1 MAGPSINTKVKL
13 DGEKEYKAALAEINS
28 GLKVL
33 KSELN
38 LASAQFQDNAGSVEA
53 LTKKNDILER
63 SILTQQ
69 EKIEKLK
76 ETLQYAGKEY
86 GESSEKTNGWKVAL
100 NNAEAELA
108 KMQGELDAST
118 DALAAATAAMADHGD
133 ETAVVEEKV
142 GGLRGVLQGV
152 KDRFADSE
160 SAAKGLGT
168 ALTDVAEKL
177 GIQLPDGV
185 KKAIA
190 ALDGIRASDALVI
203 TSFGLLVSA
212 LTKAEKKLASM
223 TKESAATARELK
235 TLSSVTGQST
245 DALQEF
251 AWAGDILGVSGDRIK
266 DSLKE
271 ITNKMQDAKNGVME
285 TELAFINL
293 GVDITD
299 IEGNLR
305 NSNDVFYE
313 VIDALGDVR
322 NQTER
327 DAWAMD
333 LMSESAQELNP
344 LIEAGSQTLASYAEE
359 AKSMG
364 YVLNES
370 ALTALTDVDAAY
382 SRLQK
387 TQEGVQNQMSA
398 EFAPYLEEF
407 YDKVTKL
414 IKDAGDAM
422 QKSGLVDSFGM
433 LLDTFGNI
441 IAPADTL
448 SGETV
453 PKLTNA
459 LRPLA
464 ELMAAL
470 ADAADFLSGL
480 TQVVT
485 TNFWDPEW
493 AAGWSKM
500 ASAAGFGGIAGYDI
514 DGSAIIKQS
523 NNNRQR
529 LQELYRGQDTN
540 ATTEWTGYGQYYA
553 NGKYYGNKDA
563 YLMEQYEAAL
573 ANGEAVGSFEYWKLS
588 HNASGTDYFYGGR
601 TLVGENGPEEVV
613 LPRGSRITSASE
625 TRYSGAPVVH
635 VGQIV
640 IDAKNVR
647 EFNDVVR
654 IMMNERISTRMEAK

>member
-118 DALAAATAAMADHGD
+118 DALKKMTSPLDKVKNAFAATK
-133 ETAVVEEKV
+133 EE
-142 GGLRGVLQGV
+142 GGGV
-152 KDRFADSE
+152 KSTLANLKEEFTLSTDS
-160 SAAKGLGT
+160 AKGLGT
-168 ALTDVAEKL
+168 ALTDVAGQF
-177 GIQLPDGV
+177 GIQLPDGAA
-185 KKAIA
+185 KAAEALNGINAGA
-190 ALDGIRASDALVI
+190 ALAVTGV
-203 TSFGLLVSA
+203 GLLAAAVV
-212 LTKAEKKLASM
+212 KAEKALISATKETAEYAKEIKRLASI
-223 TKESAATARELK
+223 
-235 TLSSVTGQST
+235 TGQST
-245 DALQEF
+245 DSLQEF
-251 AWAGDILGVSGDRIK
+251 DYAAEMIGVSSDRIR

-271 ITNKMQDAKNGVME
+271 TTNKMQEARDGNEA
-285 TELAFINL
+285 TALAYQKL
-293 GVDITD
+293 GVSIKDNVTG
-299 IEGNLR
+299 ELR
-305 NSNDVFYE
+305 SAQDVFYDT
-313 VIDALGDVR
+313 IDALGKVQ

-327 DAWAMD
+327 DALAMD

-344 LIEAGSQTLASYAEE
+344 LIDIGSEGLKKYAQEAHD
-359 AKSMG
+359 MG
-364 YVLNES
+364 YVLDND
-370 ALTALTDVDAAY
+370 ALASLAAVDDAQ
-382 SRLQK
+382 QK
-387 TQEGVQNQMSA
+387 LLKSQEAVTKQISA
-398 EFAPYLEEF
+398 EFAPYMAEALGDTADFILKIGKAFAESGIVEDFGSILASATAILEPIGELVKVFLPDLEE
-407 YDKVTKL
+407 
-414 IKDAGDAM
+414 
-422 QKSGLVDSFGM
+422 
-433 LLDTFGNI
+433 
-441 IAPADTL
+441 
-448 SGETV
+448 
-453 PKLTNA
+453 A
-459 LRPLA
+459 LRPVA
-464 ELMAAL
+464 
-470 ADAADFLSGL
+470 
-480 TQVVT
+480 
-485 TNFWDPEW
+485 
-493 AAGWSKM
+493 
-500 ASAAGFGGIAGYDI
+500 
-514 DGSAIIKQS
+514 
-523 NNNRQR
+523 
-529 LQELYRGQDTN
+529 
-540 ATTEWTGYGQYYA
+540 
-553 NGKYYGNKDA
+553 
-563 YLMEQYEAAL
+563 
-573 ANGEAVGSFEYWKLS
+573 EAVALIADTVNLLVGLLTLNGDRIKTALGLNLGSGQMSNQQKLYYRNAMTS
-588 HNASGTDYFYGGR
+588 QTYVAGRGYTGGGGYIEAGTGRWVPYNASGTDYFYGGR

>member
-118 DALAAATAAMADHGD
+118 DALKKMTSPLDKVKNAFAATK
-133 ETAVVEEKV
+133 EE
-142 GGLRGVLQGV
+142 GGGVQSTLANL
-152 KDRFADSE
+152 KEEFTLSTDS
-160 SAAKGLGT
+160 AKGLGT
-168 ALTDVAEKL
+168 ALTDVAGQF
-177 GIQLPDGV
+177 GIQLPDGAA
-185 KKAIA
+185 KAAEALNGINAGA
-190 ALDGIRASDALVI
+190 ALAVTGV
-203 TSFGLLVSA
+203 GLLAAAVV
-212 LTKAEKKLASM
+212 KAEKALISATKETAEYAKEIKRLASI
-223 TKESAATARELK
+223 
-235 TLSSVTGQST
+235 TGQST
-245 DALQEF
+245 DSLQEF
-251 AWAGDILGVSGDRIK
+251 DYAAEMIGVSADRIR

-271 ITNKMQDAKNGVME
+271 TTNKMQEARDGNEA
-285 TELAFINL
+285 TALAYQKL
-293 GVDITD
+293 GVSIKDNVTG
-299 IEGNLR
+299 ELR
-305 NSNDVFYE
+305 SAQDVFYDT
-313 VIDALGDVR
+313 IDALGKVQ

-327 DAWAMD
+327 DALAMD

-344 LIEAGSQTLASYAEE
+344 LIDIGSEGLKKYAQEAHD
-359 AKSMG
+359 MG
-364 YVLNES
+364 YVLDSS
-370 ALTALTDVDAAY
+370 ALIALNHVDDAY
-382 SRLQK
+382 IRLQK
-387 TQEGVQNQMSA
+387 SQESVKNQLAA
-398 EFAPYLEEF
+398 EFAPYLTEF
-407 YDKVTKL
+407 YEKITKL
-414 IKDAGDAM
+414 IQDGGKALKD
-422 QKSGLVDSFGM
+422 SGLVDAFGM
-433 LLDTFGNI
+433 LLETAGDI
-441 IAPADTL
+441 IAPTNEL
-448 SGETV
+448 SEDTV
-453 PKLTNA
+453 PKLTKA
-459 LRPLA
+459 LRPLS
-464 ELMAAL
+464 EVIAL
-470 ADAADFLSGL
+470 IADTLDVIVGL
-480 TQVVT
+480 GKVVFS
-485 TNFWDPEW
+485 NFWDESW
-493 AAGWSKM
+493 SEGW
-500 ASAAGFGGIAGYDI
+500 
-514 DGSAIIKQS
+514 KQMGTGLGLNKNQKS
-523 NNNRQR
+523 NQQR
-529 LQELYRGQDTN
+529 LWAQWEGADTN
-540 ATTEWTGYGQYYA
+540 AATNAAGYGAYYA

>member
-118 DALAAATAAMADHGD
+118 DALKKMTSPLDKVKNAFAATK
-133 ETAVVEEKV
+133 EE
-142 GGLRGVLQGV
+142 GGGV
-152 KDRFADSE
+152 KSTLANLKEEFTLSTDS
-160 SAAKGLGT
+160 AKGLGT
-168 ALTDVAEKL
+168 ALTDVAGQF
-177 GIQLPDGV
+177 GIQLPDGAA
-185 KKAIA
+185 KAAEALNGINAGA
-190 ALDGIRASDALVI
+190 ALAVTGV
-203 TSFGLLVSA
+203 GLLAAAVV
-212 LTKAEKKLASM
+212 KAEKALISATKETAEYAKEIKRLASI
-223 TKESAATARELK
+223 
-235 TLSSVTGQST
+235 TGQST
-245 DALQEF
+245 DSLQEF
-251 AWAGDILGVSGDRIK
+251 DYAAEMIGVSSDRIR

-271 ITNKMQDAKNGVME
+271 TTNKMQEARDGNEA
-285 TELAFINL
+285 TALAYQKL
-293 GVDITD
+293 GVSIKDNVTG
-299 IEGNLR
+299 ELR
-305 NSNDVFYE
+305 SAQDVFYDT
-313 VIDALGDVR
+313 IDALGKVQ

-327 DAWAMD
+327 DALAMD

-344 LIEAGSQTLASYAEE
+344 LIDIGSEGLKKYAQEAHD
-359 AKSMG
+359 MG
-364 YVLNES
+364 YVLDSS
-370 ALTALTDVDAAY
+370 ALIALNHVDDAY
-382 SRLQK
+382 IRLQK
-387 TQEGVQNQMSA
+387 SQESVKNQLAA
-398 EFAPYLEEF
+398 EFAPYLTEF
-407 YDKVTKL
+407 YEKITKL
-414 IKDAGDAM
+414 IQDGGKALKD
-422 QKSGLVDSFGM
+422 SGLVDAFGM
-433 LLDTFGNI
+433 LLETAGDI
-441 IAPADTL
+441 IAPTNEL
-448 SGETV
+448 SEDTV
-453 PKLTNA
+453 PKLTKA
-459 LRPLA
+459 LRPLS
-464 ELMAAL
+464 EVIAL
-470 ADAADFLSGL
+470 IADTLDVIVGL
-480 TQVVT
+480 GKVVFS
-485 TNFWDPEW
+485 NFWDESW
-493 AAGWSKM
+493 SEGW
-500 ASAAGFGGIAGYDI
+500 
-514 DGSAIIKQS
+514 KQMGTGLGLNKNQKS
-523 NNNRQR
+523 NQQR
-529 LQELYRGQDTN
+529 LWAQWEGADTN
-540 ATTEWTGYGQYYA
+540 AATNAAGYGAYYA

>member
-118 DALAAATAAMADHGD
+118 DALKKMTSPLDKVKNAFAATK
-133 ETAVVEEKV
+133 EE
-142 GGLRGVLQGV
+142 GGGV
-152 KDRFADSE
+152 KSTLANLKEEFTLSTDS
-160 SAAKGLGT
+160 AKGLGT
-168 ALTDVAEKL
+168 ALTDVAGKF
-177 GIQLPDGV
+177 GIQLPEGAA
-185 KKAIA
+185 KAAEALNGINAGA
-190 ALDGIRASDALVI
+190 ALAVTGL
-203 TSFGLLVSA
+203 GLLAAAIV
-212 LTKAEKKLASM
+212 KVEKKLIAM
-223 TKESAATARELK
+223 TKQSASYADNILTMSQ
-235 TLSSVTGQST
+235 TTGQT
-245 DALQEF
+245 AEQLQEF
-251 AWAGDILGVSGDRIK
+251 SYATELIDVSLDTLQGSLTKLTNNMQDTSNGTGNAQSAFQQLGVSVTD
-266 DSLKE
+266 
-271 ITNKMQDAKNGVME
+271 
-285 TELAFINL
+285 
-293 GVDITD
+293 VD
-299 IEGNLR
+299 GNLR
-305 NSNDVFYE
+305 SANDVFYDA
-313 VIDALGDVR
+313 VDALGNVK
-322 NQTER
+322 NATER
-327 DAWAMD
+327 DALAMD
-333 LMSESAQELNP
+333 IFGRSAQDLNP
-344 LIEAGSQTLASYAEE
+344 LIIQGSETLREYAQEAHEV
-359 AKSMG
+359 G
-364 YVLNES
+364 YVLDTE
-370 ALTALTDVDAAY
+370 ALDALGAVDDAY
-382 SRLQK
+382 QRLQK
-387 TQEGVQNQMSA
+387 TQEGVKNQLSE
-398 EFAPYLEEF
+398 EFAPYLAEF
-407 YDKVTKL
+407 YEKITKL
-414 IKDAGDAM
+414 IQDGGKALKD
-422 QKSGLVDSFGM
+422 SGLVDAFGM
-433 LLDTFGNI
+433 LLETAGDI
-441 IAPADTL
+441 IAPTNEL
-448 SGETV
+448 SEDTV
-453 PKLTNA
+453 PKLTKA
-459 LRPLA
+459 LRPLS
-464 ELMAAL
+464 EVIAL
-470 ADAADFLSGL
+470 IADTLDVISGL
-480 TQVVT
+480 GKVVFS
-485 TNFWDPEW
+485 NFWDESW
-493 AAGWSKM
+493 SEGW
-500 ASAAGFGGIAGYDI
+500 
-514 DGSAIIKQS
+514 KQMGTGLGLNKNQKS
-523 NNNRQR
+523 NQQR
-529 LQELYRGQDTN
+529 LWAQWEGADTN
-540 ATTEWTGYGQYYA
+540 AATNAAGYGAYYA

-588 HNASGTDYFYGGR
+588 HNASGADYFYGGR

>member
-118 DALAAATAAMADHGD
+118 DALKKMTSPLDKVKNAFAATK
-133 ETAVVEEKV
+133 EE
-142 GGLRGVLQGV
+142 GGGVQSTLANL
-152 KDRFADSE
+152 KEEFTLSTDS
-160 SAAKGLGT
+160 AKGLGT
-168 ALTDVAEKL
+168 ALTDVAGQF
-177 GIQLPDGV
+177 GIQLPDGAA
-185 KKAIA
+185 KAAEALNGINAGA
-190 ALDGIRASDALVI
+190 ALAVTGV
-203 TSFGLLVSA
+203 GLLAAAVV
-212 LTKAEKKLASM
+212 KAEKALISATKETAEYAKEIKRLASI
-223 TKESAATARELK
+223 
-235 TLSSVTGQST
+235 TGQST
-245 DALQEF
+245 DSLQEF
-251 AWAGDILGVSGDRIK
+251 DYAAEMIGVSSDRIR

-271 ITNKMQDAKNGVME
+271 TTKKMQEARDGNEA
-285 TELAFINL
+285 TALAYQKL
-293 GVDITD
+293 GVSIKDNVTG
-299 IEGNLR
+299 ELR
-305 NSNDVFYE
+305 SAQDVFYDT
-313 VIDALGDVR
+313 IDALGKIQ

-327 DAWAMD
+327 DAIAMD

-344 LIEAGSQTLASYAEE
+344 LIDIGSEGLKKYAQEAHD
-359 AKSMG
+359 MG
-364 YVLNES
+364 YVLDND
-370 ALTALTDVDAAY
+370 ALASLAAVDDAQ
-382 SRLQK
+382 QK
-387 TQEGVQNQMSA
+387 LLKSQEAVTKQISA
-398 EFAPYLEEF
+398 EFAPYMAEALGDTADFILKIGKAFAESGIVEDFGSILASATAILEPIGELVKVFLPDLEE
-407 YDKVTKL
+407 
-414 IKDAGDAM
+414 
-422 QKSGLVDSFGM
+422 
-433 LLDTFGNI
+433 
-441 IAPADTL
+441 
-448 SGETV
+448 
-453 PKLTNA
+453 A
-459 LRPLA
+459 LRPVA
-464 ELMAAL
+464 
-470 ADAADFLSGL
+470 
-480 TQVVT
+480 
-485 TNFWDPEW
+485 
-493 AAGWSKM
+493 
-500 ASAAGFGGIAGYDI
+500 
-514 DGSAIIKQS
+514 
-523 NNNRQR
+523 
-529 LQELYRGQDTN
+529 
-540 ATTEWTGYGQYYA
+540 
-553 NGKYYGNKDA
+553 
-563 YLMEQYEAAL
+563 
-573 ANGEAVGSFEYWKLS
+573 EAVALIADTVNLLVGLLTLNGDRIKTALGLNLGSGQMSNQQKLYYRTAMTS
-588 HNASGTDYFYGGR
+588 QTYVAGQGYTGGGGYIEAGTGRWVPYNASGTDYFYGGR

>member
-86 GESSEKTNGWKVAL
+86 GESSEKTNGWKIAL

-118 DALAAATAAMADHGD
+118 DALKKMTSPLDKVKNAFAATK
-133 ETAVVEEKV
+133 EE
-142 GGLRGVLQGV
+142 GGGV
-152 KDRFADSE
+152 KSTLANLKEEFTLSTDS
-160 SAAKGLGT
+160 AKGLGT
-168 ALTDVAEKL
+168 ALTDVAGQF
-177 GIQLPDGV
+177 GIQLPDGAA
-185 KKAIA
+185 KAAEALNGINAGA
-190 ALDGIRASDALVI
+190 ALAVTGV
-203 TSFGLLVSA
+203 GLLAAAVV
-212 LTKAEKKLASM
+212 KAEKALISA
-223 TKESAATARELK
+223 TKETAEYAKEIKRLA
-235 TLSSVTGQST
+235 SVTGQST
-245 DALQEF
+245 DSLQEF
-251 AWAGDILGVSGDRIK
+251 DYAAEMIGVSSDRIR

-271 ITNKMQDAKNGVME
+271 TTNKMQEARDGNEA
-285 TELAFINL
+285 TALAYQKL
-293 GVDITD
+293 GVSIKDNVTG
-299 IEGNLR
+299 ELR
-305 NSNDVFYE
+305 SAQDVFYDT
-313 VIDALGDVR
+313 IDALGKVQ

-327 DAWAMD
+327 DALAMD

-344 LIEAGSQTLASYAEE
+344 LIDIGSEGLKKYAQEAHD
-359 AKSMG
+359 MG
-364 YVLNES
+364 YVLDSS
-370 ALTALTDVDAAY
+370 ALTALNDVDDAY
-382 SRLQK
+382 IRLQK
-387 TQEGVQNQMSA
+387 SQESVKNQLSA
-398 EFAPYLEEF
+398 EFAPYLTEF
-407 YDKVTKL
+407 YEKITKL
-414 IKDAGDAM
+414 IQDGGKALKD
-422 QKSGLVDSFGM
+422 SGLVDAFGM
-433 LLDTFGNI
+433 LLETAGDI
-441 IAPADTL
+441 IAPTNEL
-448 SGETV
+448 SEDTV
-453 PKLTNA
+453 PKLTKA
-459 LRPLA
+459 LRPLS
-464 ELMAAL
+464 EVIAL
-470 ADAADFLSGL
+470 IADTLDVISGL
-480 TQVVT
+480 GKVVFS
-485 TNFWDPEW
+485 NFWDESW
-493 AAGWSKM
+493 SEGW
-500 ASAAGFGGIAGYDI
+500 
-514 DGSAIIKQS
+514 KQMGTGLGLNKNQKS
-523 NNNRQR
+523 NQQR
-529 LQELYRGQDTN
+529 LWAQWEGADTN
-540 ATTEWTGYGQYYA
+540 AATNAAGYGAYYA